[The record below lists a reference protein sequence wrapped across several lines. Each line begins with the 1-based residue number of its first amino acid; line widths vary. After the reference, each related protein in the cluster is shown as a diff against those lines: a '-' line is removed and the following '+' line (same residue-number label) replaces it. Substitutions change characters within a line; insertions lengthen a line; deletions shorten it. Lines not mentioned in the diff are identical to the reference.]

1 MACRH
6 ISTRLPK
13 NERNPITSLAEF
25 IDKYHHIGDFMTIS
39 SRASTLSTPTGLNL
53 EELKQALFENIR
65 LRLGGDIIDLE
76 LDPQH
81 YEAAFNYAIRLYRQR
96 AQNATVESYTL
107 MTVIQNVDTY
117 TLPEEFINV
126 RSLFRRT
133 VGLETGPSSTSFDPF
148 SSAILNTYLL
158 NYNYTGGMATYDF
171 YAGYVELAAR
181 MFGGYVSY
189 TFNPVTKVLRVVR
202 DFKGTGERILI
213 WADVQRPIAELLQDP
228 GAGVWIGDFT
238 LAVLKGIIG
247 EAREKFAT
255 IAGPS
260 GGSSLNGTAMKS
272 ESREAQEKLLE
283 DLRRYQDYSQPLTWI
298 QG

>member
-1 MACRH
+1 
-6 ISTRLPK
+6 
-13 NERNPITSLAEF
+13 
-25 IDKYHHIGDFMTIS
+25 MTIS
-39 SRASTLSTPTGLNL
+39 SIASPLNTPSGLDL
-53 EELKQALFENIR
+53 EQLKQALFENIR

-81 YEAAFNYAIRLYRQR
+81 YEAAFNYAIKVYRQR
-96 AQNATVESYTL
+96 AQNANIESYTL
-107 MTVIQNVDTY
+107 MTVIKNVDTY

-126 RSLFRRT
+126 RALFRRT

-181 MFGGYVSY
+181 MFGGYVNY

-202 DFKGTGERILI
+202 DFKGTGERILV
-213 WADVQRPIAELLQDP
+213 WADIQRPIAELLQDP
-228 GAGVWIGDFT
+228 GAGVWIGDYT
-238 LAVLKGIIG
+238 LAILKVIIG
-247 EAREKFAT
+247 EAREKFGT
-255 IAGPS
+255 IAGP
-260 GGSSLNGTAMKS
+260 GGGTSLNGTAMKT
-272 ESREAQEKLLE
+272 EGKADQERLIDELK
-283 DLRRYQDYSQPLTWI
+283 RYVDYSQPLSWI

>member
-1 MACRH
+1 
-6 ISTRLPK
+6 
-13 NERNPITSLAEF
+13 
-25 IDKYHHIGDFMTIS
+25 MTANI
-39 SRASTLSTPTGLNL
+39 LSTPTNL
-53 EELKQALFENIR
+53 DLDQLKDAFFENIR

-81 YEAAFNYAIRLYRQR
+81 YEAAYNYAIKVYRQR

-107 MTVIQNVDTY
+107 MTVVKNVDTY
-117 TLPEEFINV
+117 TLPSEFINV

-133 VGLETGPSSTSFDPF
+133 VGLETGPSSSSFDPF

-181 MFGGYVSY
+181 MFGGYLTY
-189 TFNPVTKVLRVVR
+189 TFNPVTKALKITR

-213 WADVQRPIAELLQDP
+213 WADVTRPEWELLQDP
-228 GAGVWIGDFT
+228 GAGIWIGDFV
-238 LAVLKGIIG
+238 LAQCKMIIG
-247 EAREKFAT
+247 EAREKFQS
-255 IAGPS
+255 IAGP
-260 GGSSLNGTAMKS
+260 GGGTSLNGTAMKN
-272 ESREAQEKLLE
+272 EAKAEQERLMM
-283 DLRRYQDYSQPLTWI
+283 DLKNYVDYSQALTWI